1 MLTFLFPRLRR
12 LESENESLR
21 AQLSGA
27 RLLLD
32 DARGKLWESQT
43 DPARTLALVASR
55 DKEVASKDKEIDA
68 LKSEIRALKRQ
79 RDRAGRF
86 APCEK

>member
-12 LESENESLR
+12 LEAENESLR

-27 RLLLD
+27 RLLLEE
-32 DARGKLWESQT
+32 ARLKLWETQT

-55 DKEVASKDKEIDA
+55 DKEIDA
-68 LKSEIRALKRQ
+68 LKSENRALKRQ